1 MSIKK
6 PKGPVVI
13 VGGGIAGIQAALTLA
28 GAGYGVHLVERTSSL
43 GGMIPNLHRT
53 YPLCV
58 CCKLDPR
65 IAACKQN
72 PNINVMSGSTVLNVS
87 GKTGAFNVSLQ
98 TDNGEEVV
106 NAGAIVL
113 AAGIEPSGPTTC
125 YGYSYGLLPN
135 VITSVEYEQIQ
146 RPLGHNRG
154 ILRRP
159 SDGRAAKKIAWLQ
172 CVGSRSINQCDAPYC
187 SSVCCMYALKEAVNT
202 KAINEDIET
211 TIFYMDMRTHGKGF
225 EDYLNKAISKGVTL
239 IRSRVHTIDPVPG
252 GDDLSITYIDETGE
266 VRREVFDLVV
276 LSVGLRPSRGAI
288 ELAQKIGVD
297 LCKDRFISTQPFKPV
312 STNIPGVF
320 VCGGL
325 SGPADINE
333 SIVQATAAASEI
345 ASILEPESFF
355 APRTY
360 PKRSD
365 ARWKEPMAIVA
376 YHLCPDMDPDT
387 GAELEKCAKEI
398 PGVVFALSVDGDIL
412 TALADNL
419 RESHANRLIFCS
431 CTPVIHRSLI
441 EEALKLAGLNPC
453 LYETVDLRVIDSQTA
468 SIQLRDRL
476 RLGVAR
482 AALISAPSLA
492 EVPVVKRALV
502 VGGGVSGLESALA
515 LAGEGYPVTLVE
527 REKEIGGHCRH
538 VRSTWQGHDAQE
550 YLKSLISSTQTNEK
564 ITLMT
569 EARVKEN
576 KGFAGKFLTTLSRG
590 GEDIHVEHGVTIL
603 APGGDPIRPTEYLY
617 GQHKNVYL
625 WSELS
630 AKLLEDPSSIESA
643 DAAVFIQCVGSR
655 EPERPHCSNLC
666 CSFTVR
672 TAVDLKT
679 ANPDMS
685 IYVLYREMRTFGER
699 ENLYLEA
706 RKKGVIFFRYDLE
719 NKPRVEPGGQDKLMV
734 TVFDPI
740 LRRPVCL
747 KADFI
752 SLQTAIVGTNNKE
765 LADIFRINLDS
776 NGFFAESSEKLR
788 PLDASGHG
796 IYLAG
801 LAHYPKDTTDSITQA
816 KAAAAR
822 ALEFLKQD
830 TVQVG
835 GMVAE
840 VDSEKCAVCG
850 TCVRICPFN
859 VPFIDRA
866 REAAYIDP
874 GLCQG
879 CGICAAECPAKAID
893 IPVCSDRMLR
903 EAPSI
908 LFGFRSMEMLT

>member
-1 MSIKK
+1 MSQEK
-6 PKGPVVI
+6 PKGTVVI
-13 VGGGIAGIQAALTLA
+13 IGGGIAGIQAALTLA
-28 GAGYGVHLVERTSSL
+28 GAGYGVHLVERTASL

-53 YPLCV
+53 YPLCA

-65 IAACKQN
+65 IAACKEHL
-72 PNINVMSGSTVLNVS
+72 NINVMLNSTVLDVS
-87 GKTGAFNVSLQ
+87 GEIGGFTVSLQ
-98 TDNGEEVV
+98 TDNGEKIVD
-106 NAGAIVL
+106 AGAIVL

-146 RPLGHNRG
+146 RPLGPNQG

-159 SDGRAAKKIAWLQ
+159 SDGRAVKKIAWLQ
-172 CVGSRSINQCDAPYC
+172 CVGSRNINQCDAPYC
-187 SSVCCMYALKEAVNT
+187 SSVCCMYALKEAINT
-202 KAINEDIET
+202 KEYSGDIET

-225 EDYLNKAISKGVTL
+225 EDYLNRAILKGVTL

-252 GDDLSITYIDETGE
+252 GDDLAIRYVDETGD
-266 VRREVFDLVV
+266 VRREVFDLAV
-276 LSVGLRPSRGAI
+276 LSVGLRPSRQAN

-297 LCKDRFISTQPFKPV
+297 LCKNRFISTQPFKPV
-312 STNIPGVF
+312 STNIAGVF

-325 SGPADINE
+325 GGPADINE
-333 SIVQATAAASEI
+333 SIVQATAAVSEI
-345 ASILEPESFF
+345 ASILEPESFS

-365 ARWKEPMAIVA
+365 ARWKEPRAIVA
-376 YHLCPDMDPDT
+376 YHLCPDMDPDI
-387 GAELEKCAKEI
+387 GAKIEKCAKEI
-398 PGVVFALSVDGDIL
+398 PGVASALSVNGDIL
-412 TALADNL
+412 TALAANL
-419 RESHANRLIFCS
+419 RQSGANRLVFCS
-431 CTPVIHRSLI
+431 CSPVVHRNVI
-441 EEALKLAGLNPC
+441 EEALKLAGLNPY
-453 LYETVDLRVIDSQTA
+453 LYEIVDLRVIDPETA
-468 SIQLRDRL
+468 STQLRDRL

-482 AALISAPSLA
+482 SALICAPSLA
-492 EVPVVKRALV
+492 DVPIVKRALV

-515 LAGEGYPVTLVE
+515 LAKEGYPVTLVE
-527 REKEIGGHCRH
+527 RENEIGGHGRH
-538 VRSTWQGHDAQE
+538 VRSTWEGYDAQE
-550 YLKSLISSTQTNEK
+550 YLKTLISSAQTNEK
-564 ITLMT
+564 ITVMT
-569 EARVKEN
+569 ETRVKEN
-576 KGFAGKFLTTLSRG
+576 KGFAGNFLTTLSRG
-590 GEDIHVEHGVTIL
+590 GKDIHVEHGVTIL
-603 APGGDPIRPTEYLY
+603 APGGDPIKPKEYLY

-685 IYVLYREMRTFGER
+685 IYVLYREMRTFGKR
-699 ENLYLEA
+699 EELYLEA

-719 NKPRVEPGGQDKLMV
+719 NKPRVDTEDQDGQDKLRV

-740 LRRPVCL
+740 LRRPVCF

-765 LADIFRINLDS
+765 LADIFRINLDP
-776 NGFFAESSEKLR
+776 NGFFAESPEKLR

-801 LAHYPKDTTDSITQA
+801 LAHYPKDTTESITQA

-822 ALEFLKQD
+822 AMEFLKQD

-840 VDSEKCAVCG
+840 VDREKCAVCG
-850 TCVRICPFN
+850 TCVRICPFS
-859 VPFIDRA
+859 VPFIDRV
-866 REAAYIDP
+866 RETAYIDP

-879 CGICAAECPAKAID
+879 CGICAAECPAKAIA
-893 IPVCSDRMLR
+893 IAICSDQMLT

-908 LFGFRSMEMLT
+908 LLATS